1 MNSQQLIDF
10 QHIAQGAIVIGVYR
24 RSHQSGHVPGA
35 IPPLR
40 SHHPTQQECEL
51 DLDELS
57 ALLHTLNI
65 PTVHR
70 VVQCRHRSHGAYF
83 IGRGKLE
90 ELRNLAKTSCAGLI
104 AVDSSLSGSQLRTM
118 ERLTGCQVIDR
129 EGIIL
134 EIFAT
139 HAQTSVARL
148 QVDMARW
155 QYLMPRLVGAWTHFS
170 RQVGGVHS
178 KGMGEKQIEI
188 DRRIGRAKIAGLK
201 KKLAQIEVGS
211 HEQRKRRQ
219 RQLKAALVGYTNSG
233 KTTLM
238 HGLTSLTSTGE
249 DQLFA
254 TVSAK
259 VKASSP
265 LRQPHILFTDTVG
278 FIGRLPHNL
287 IASFK
292 STFAETLAAD
302 LLIHVV
308 DVSHPRYADQLSTSE
323 RVLTEIGVQAQQM
336 IYVFNKVDRLEQPS
350 LLQQT
355 LKKSYPHSYW
365 MSALNPDDVTQLGA
379 GIRDYF
385 LAQLDSAELQ
395 VPLSHHHLIAQIYRL
410 CIVTKCCYAT
420 PGVATLIAKGAAAS
434 FKKIQPSIMQAGGKL
449 ILHLQSPPPPL
460 ANSSSQSKRR
470 HKPRTQGTAKAAGS
484 HQEDITH
491 PPPHHD
497 GLLI

>member
-1 MNSQQLIDF
+1 MQLIDF
-10 QHIAQGAIVIGVYR
+10 QNIAKGAIIIGVYR
-24 RSHQSGHVPGA
+24 RSHQSAPPA
-35 IPPLR
+35 PAQTPLR
-40 SHHPTQQECEL
+40 LHHPTQQECEL
-51 DLDELS
+51 DLDELA
-57 ALLHTLNI
+57 ALLHTLGI

-70 VVQCRHRSHGAYF
+70 VLQCRHRSHGSYF
-83 IGRGKLE
+83 IGKGKLE
-90 ELRNLAKTSCAGLI
+90 ELRELAKASCTGLL
-104 AVDSSLSGSQLRTM
+104 AVDSSLTGSQLRTM

-134 EIFAT
+134 EIFAN

-148 QVDMARW
+148 QVEMARW

-170 RQVGGVHS
+170 RQKGGVHS

-188 DRRIGRAKIAGLK
+188 DRRIGRTKIAGLK

-219 RQLKAALVGYTNSG
+219 HQLKAALVGYTNSG

-238 HGLTSLTSTGE
+238 HGLTSLSTTGQ

-254 TVSAK
+254 TLSAK

-265 LRQPHILFTDTVG
+265 LGWPHILFTDTVG

-287 IASFK
+287 VASFK

-308 DVSHPRYADQLSTSE
+308 DVSHPRYADQLTTSE
-323 RVLTEIGVQAQQM
+323 RVLAEMGVGTQQM
-336 IYVFNKVDRLEQPS
+336 IHVFNKVDRLEQPS
-350 LLQQT
+350 LLKQT
-355 LKKSYPHSYW
+355 LKKHYPHSYW
-365 MSALNPDDVTQLGA
+365 MSALNPDDITKLGS

-385 LAQLDSAELQ
+385 LARLDSARLQ
-395 VPLSHHHLIAQIYRL
+395 VPLTHHHLIAQIYRL

-420 PGVATLIAKGAAAS
+420 PGVVTFLAKGSVAS
-434 FKKIQPSIMQAGGKL
+434 FKKMEPQIIEAGGEL
-449 ILHLQSPPPPL
+449 ILHLNITPPPL
-460 ANSSSQSKRR
+460 SGPLSQNKSS
-470 HKPRTQGTAKAAGS
+470 HVPHPQGVMNATLPHQKASPHPAP
-484 HQEDITH
+484 HQDVVVI
-491 PPPHHD
+491 
-497 GLLI
+497 